1 LNTTDLRRLAFAGAA
16 FAAVGLAASA
26 PAFAN
31 DFNMNL
37 WSPTDM
43 LWEALLKVVFP
54 SIVLLVIEAAIL
66 KRLLGLVWKRALWC
80 AVVANVVSLAV
91 GALWYVVLKQPG
103 WKTVLVQREWEP
115 IKHWGVLG
123 MLFVRSYVITV
134 AEESVVVAL
143 LLGKGTDF
151 ARTAKAVALANAVS
165 YVLCAA
171 FLLAV
176 PPV

>member
-66 KRLLGLVWKRALWC
+66 KRLLGLV
-80 AVVANVVSLAV
+80 
-91 GALWYVVLKQPG
+91 
-103 WKTVLVQREWEP
+103 
-115 IKHWGVLG
+115 
-123 MLFVRSYVITV
+123 
-134 AEESVVVAL
+134 
-143 LLGKGTDF
+143 
-151 ARTAKAVALANAVS
+151 
-165 YVLCAA
+165 
-171 FLLAV
+171 
-176 PPV
+176 